1 MFRHHRSIATFGVA
15 LAIGLAAAP
24 AALAAPPV
32 QSFERGV
39 ELVFQNTWMC
49 EFPVTFRIDGWF
61 GYKAT
66 LDDAGEVVV
75 EHAWLQFHG
84 TITNPANGRS
94 VTSHASGGSR
104 TVYAADG
111 TLSIHATDHT
121 DRHSGGLI
129 AVATGSTKL
138 VLHPTGEVDDE
149 GFPIYDEEVI
159 AQSGAHNLPFTPD
172 HPLFAQTCATL
183 AD

>member
-1 MFRHHRSIATFGVA
+1 MFRHHRWIGAVGA

-24 AALAAPPV
+24 AAMAASPSH
-32 QSFERGV
+32 SFDRGV
-39 ELVFQNTWMC
+39 EITSVNTWMC
-49 EFPVTFRIDGWF
+49 EFPVTFRIEGWF
-61 GYKAT
+61 GFKAT
-66 LDDAGEVVV
+66 LDDAGSVVV
-75 EHAWLQFHG
+75 EHSWLQFHG
-84 TITNPANGRS
+84 TFTNPANGRS

-111 TLSIHATDHT
+111 TLSIHATEHT

-129 AVATGSTKL
+129 ALATGSTKL

-149 GFPIYDEEVI
+149 GFPIYDEEVV
-159 AQSGAHNLPFTPD
+159 AQSGAHNLPFSPD
-172 HPLFAQTCATL
+172 HPLFVETCAAL